1 MKTKLQQSWFRGTED
16 QVVDVGPH
24 LRITAKGNVTVLF
37 VREMPIRQLQRS
49 DVMSLRLEL
58 AALESTSVVSQ
69 AQVAHSGLVPKAT
82 FQRDCAA
89 FLKGGEQAMLRRAQ
103 RGTKACKPTLSILAQ
118 FHALHQQK
126 RHPAQIAVALGISI
140 KRVKGL
146 LVNQCLTPQIVQL
159 PLISPTDETRSCAAL
174 ELLAAQGSSSSATA
188 AIDLPTIA
196 AVATGSN
203 EQVPPTLAVVATGS
217 DEQVPPTIAAV
228 ATGSDEQVPPT
239 IVAVATGSDEQVPTT
254 EPQTPAS
261 PALPSDPAQE
271 RGQVLDASEVA
282 ARRQLEQ
289 TQARL
294 GQLQEQSALFA
305 PVEHARYAG
314 VLLALSLLS
323 TTGLLKHVRG
333 TLPALKKG
341 YYGVRSIVTTLLA
354 MAVLRCKRP
363 EQLKGFDP
371 TGLGVVL
378 GLERAPEIKTLR
390 CKYKELAKDEPAVR
404 ELMQKMATEHVERVK
419 EAVAFLYIDGHVRP
433 YFGDKTL
440 SKAHI
445 TAMRI
450 ALPAT
455 TDYWVG
461 DAHGEPLLVV
471 TTEGNAA
478 MTQTLPSLLKEVR
491 QVVGAQA
498 KPTIVFDRGG
508 FCGKLFG
515 DIVKD
520 GFDFITY
527 RKGNYEAF
535 ATENALEVT
544 IRRDG
549 KERCVKAWDSR
560 VELKEY
566 GSIRCVAVLRSDGK
580 QTHVLT
586 SREDL
591 SIREVLER
599 MFSRWQQE
607 NFFKYLGEEFAFD
620 ALWTYGA
627 DQANSERTVANPKR
641 NALSEQ
647 IATLRRQIA
656 EHQKTIGVRVLA
668 LVEGEGAARKKPLR
682 EAGIDPV
689 AEIAKLEEQVKELKE
704 RRKALPERVRVAT
717 LRANGEVVELARAP
731 MLLSDIIKMTAYHIE
746 TMLLT
751 MVAPH
756 LKRAHEE
763 GRAFLADVM
772 QLDGRLTPEADCLE
786 VRLKSPSA
794 PRYRRALEGLCEQ
807 LNTKDVTFP
816 ETPLRLHFSV
826 APPWEGQPE
835 VRFP

>member
-1 MKTKLQQSWFRGTED
+1 MTDFQKSWFEGREELTVHVGA
-16 QVVDVGPH
+16 DVMVM
-24 LRITAKGNVTVLF
+24 AQCNVTVVF
-37 VREMPIRQLQRS
+37 VRGKPIRRLVRS
-49 DVMSLRLEL
+49 DAPMLRAEL
-58 AALESTSVVSQ
+58 AMLESTSTVTQS
-69 AQVAHSGLVPKAT
+69 QVARCGLVARAT
-82 FQRDCAA
+82 FHRDCVA
-89 FLKGGEQAMLRRAQ
+89 LRKGGQEIMLQRAQ
-103 RGTKACKPTLSILAQ
+103 RGTKACKPTPSILAELQ
-118 FHALHQQK
+118 DRRKQQQS
-126 RHPAQIAVALGISI
+126 PAKIAKALGISAS
-140 KRVKGL
+140 RVKRL
-146 LVNQCLTPQIVQL
+146 LGKPSTKSQVAQL
-159 PLISPTDETRSCAAL
+159 VLLPSMVAAVCCTQEQPCEPDAPSPTACGAGPTEQPAEVANDDE
-174 ELLAAQGSSSSATA
+174 E
-188 AIDLPTIA
+188 
-196 AVATGSN
+196 
-203 EQVPPTLAVVATGS
+203 GS
-217 DEQVPPTIAAV
+217 DEEN
-228 ATGSDEQVPPT
+228 S
-239 IVAVATGSDEQVPTT
+239 TT
-254 EPQTPAS
+254 EPQARS
-261 PALPSDPAQE
+261 SAPAQTGDVE
-271 RGQVLDASEVA
+271 PPCLALSSSEVM
-282 ARRQLEQ
+282 ARRQREQ
-289 TQARL
+289 TQARF
-294 GQLQEQSALFA
+294 GQLQEQSVLFP

-314 VLLALSLLS
+314 VLLGLSLLS
-323 TTGLLKHVRG
+323 VTGLLKNIRD
-333 TLPALKKG
+333 TLPLLKKG
-341 YYGVRSIVTTLLA
+341 YYGVRSIVTTLVA
-354 MAVLRCKRP
+354 MAFLRCKRP

-371 TGLGVVL
+371 RALGAVL
-378 GLERAPEIKTLR
+378 GLDRAPEMKTLR
-390 CKYKELAKDEPAVR
+390 CKFKELAQDKSKVE
-404 ELMQKMATEHVERVK
+404 ELMREMATAHVEQAQ

-450 ALPAT
+450 SLPAT

-461 DAHGEPLLVV
+461 DARGEPLLVV

-478 MTQTLPSLLKEVR
+478 MTKTLPNLLKEVR
-491 QVVGAQA
+491 QVVGAEA

-508 FCGKLFG
+508 FCGKLFRE
-515 DIVKD
+515 IVED

-535 ATENALEVT
+535 AAEEALEVT

-549 KERCVKAWDSR
+549 KERSVKAWDRR

-627 DQANSERTVANPKR
+627 DQADPERSVPNPEC

-647 IATLRRQIA
+647 IASLRRQIA
-656 EHQKTIGVRVLA
+656 EYQKTVGLRVLA
-668 LVEGEGAARKKPLR
+668 LVESDGSTRKKPLR
-682 EAGIDPV
+682 DAGIDPMV
-689 AEIAKLEEQVKELKE
+689 EIAKLEEQVKVLKE
-704 RRKALPERVRVAT
+704 RRKALPERVPVST
-717 LRANGEVVELARAP
+717 LRTNGTVVELARGP

-772 QLDGRLTPEADCLE
+772 QLDGRLTPQADCLE
-786 VRLKSPSA
+786 VSLKSPSA

-807 LNTKDVTFP
+807 LNSQEVTFP
-816 ETPLRLHFSV
+816 ETPLRLRFSV
-826 APPWEGQPE
+826 APPLKG
-835 VRFP
+835 